1 MRDIMDVFNIG
12 KSIEKFIFE
21 LLMWLI
27 FYPYTLFRVIFQP
40 GYMLDYARQETLKNE
55 DISFDSGMKPSIFL
69 FLSIVIAAFLA
80 PLAPADLATLKG
92 SQTGQYVTQSWINLL
107 FFRMAVFSIFPIT
120 FALIYDLITPG
131 SVTRNSLKIPFNQQ
145 CYICAPFTLIT
156 SLTFILY
163 PHTGNIAYLLALIA
177 AQIWLLASNFFF
189 FKGQVGKSNWA
200 SAAITVMAFAVA
212 WIAFLGT
219 TTLALNFKD

>member
-1 MRDIMDVFNIG
+1 MDVFNIA

-27 FYPYTLFRVIFQP
+27 FYPYTLFRVILQP
-40 GYMLDYARQETLKNE
+40 GYMLEYARQETVRDE

-69 FLSIVIAAFLA
+69 FLSIVIAAFFA
-80 PLAPADLATLKG
+80 PLAPADLATIKG

-131 SVTRNSLKIPFNQQ
+131 QVTRNSLKVPFNQQ
-145 CYICAPFTLIT
+145 CYICAPFTLVT
-156 SLTFILY
+156 SLSFILY

-177 AQIWLLASNFFF
+177 AQIWLLVSNFFF
-189 FKGQVGKSNWA
+189 FKGQVGKSNGA
-200 SAAITVMAFAVA
+200 SAALTVTAFIIA
-212 WIAFLGT
+212 WIAFLGI
-219 TTLALNFKD
+219 TTLSLNYKG

>member
-1 MRDIMDVFNIG
+1 MDVFNIA

-40 GYMLDYARQETLKNE
+40 GYMLEYARQETVRDE

-69 FLSIVIAAFLA
+69 FLSIVIAAFFA
-80 PLAPADLATLKG
+80 PLAPADLATIKG

-131 SVTRNSLKIPFNQQ
+131 QVTRNSLKIPFNQQ
-145 CYICAPFTLIT
+145 CYICAPFTLVT
-156 SLTFILY
+156 SLSFILY

-177 AQIWLLASNFFF
+177 AQIWLLVSNFFF
-189 FKGQVGKSNWA
+189 FKGEVGKSSGT
-200 SAAITVMAFAVA
+200 SAALTVLAFVIA
-212 WIAFLGT
+212 WIAFLGI
-219 TTLALNFKD
+219 TTLSLNYKG

>member
-1 MRDIMDVFNIG
+1 MDVFNIA

-40 GYMLDYARQETLKNE
+40 GYMLEYARQETVRDE

-69 FLSIVIAAFLA
+69 FLSIVIAAFFA
-80 PLAPADLATLKG
+80 PLAPADLATIKG

-131 SVTRNSLKIPFNQQ
+131 QVTRNSLKVPFNQQ
-145 CYICAPFTLIT
+145 CYICAPFTLVT
-156 SLTFILY
+156 SLSFILY

-177 AQIWLLASNFFF
+177 AQIWLLVSNFFF
-189 FKGQVGKSNWA
+189 FKGQVGKSNGA
-200 SAAITVMAFAVA
+200 SAALTVTAFIIA
-212 WIAFLGT
+212 WIAFLGI
-219 TTLALNFKD
+219 TTLSLNYKG